1 MRVILVQT
9 IAVLLTLGAI
19 GLRAAEPA
27 KPAGTPTADEIQ
39 NLIAQLGAD
48 RYRVREEA
56 TQKLIAIGRPAVKA
70 VRQAL
75 KSRDY
80 EVAHRAREVLDS
92 IHSSVPNLVEDLK
105 DPDPKVRKE
114 AAEGLQQLGEGAKPA
129 IPALAGGVK
138 DRDEAARDAAIIALL
153 VIDPDNKALA
163 DAAPAKARVQG
174 KYAKL
179 LRRIKVPQDRQNY
192 TDFNDYGTFPA
203 TDYAGYTGIPQ
214 GYWVYVYPHW
224 YIWGEMKQQ

>member
-9 IAVLLTLGAI
+9 VAVLLTLGAM

-27 KPAGTPTADEIQ
+27 KPAGTPTAEEIQ
-39 NLIAQLGAD
+39 KLVAHLGAD
-48 RYRVREEA
+48 QYRVREEA
-56 TQKLIAIGRPAVKA
+56 TQKLIAIGRPAVKV

-75 KSRDY
+75 KSHDY
-80 EVAHRAREVLDS
+80 EVAHRAREVLGA
-92 IHSSVPNLVEDLK
+92 IHSSVPNLIEDLK
-105 DPDPKVRKE
+105 DADPAVRKE
-114 AAEGLQQLGEGAKPA
+114 AAEGLQQLGDGAKPA
-129 IPALAGGVK
+129 LPALAEAVK
-138 DRDEAARDAAIIALL
+138 DKDEAARDAAIVALL

-179 LRRIKVPQDRQNY
+179 LRRIKVPQDRQTY
-192 TDFNDYGTFPA
+192 TDFNDYGSYPA

-214 GYWVYVYPHW
+214 GFWVYVYPHW
-224 YIWGEMKQQ
+224 YIWGEMKQE